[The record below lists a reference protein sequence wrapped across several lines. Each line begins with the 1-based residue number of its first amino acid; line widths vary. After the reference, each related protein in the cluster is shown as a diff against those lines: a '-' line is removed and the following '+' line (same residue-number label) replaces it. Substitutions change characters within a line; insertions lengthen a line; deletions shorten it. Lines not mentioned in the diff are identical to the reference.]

1 MITFTTT
8 QRKYTLSI
16 RPSSIYLFFFNL
28 CPLWDAAV
36 SGLCTFLFKHIHTY
50 TYIHNDRCA
59 KVIDGSRKGVE
70 AGLCCCDSV
79 WVSSLVSQMIC
90 QLYCVGVFVLL
101 NAALLGP
108 EYISTEHN
116 DDNVGL
122 NWGGF
127 GLLYPWKKCN
137 LFLVTKSIFKDNLQS
152 TFSGCHC
159 AVIILSVLISSSH

>member
-90 QLYCVGVFVLL
+90 QLHCVGVCSSKC
-101 NAALLGP
+101 
-108 EYISTEHN
+108 STVRTGIHFNRAQWRQRWFELRRFWSTLPLKK
-116 DDNVGL
+116 VQL
-122 NWGGF
+122 VF
-127 GLLYPWKKCN
+127 GDQKH
-137 LFLVTKSIFKDNLQS
+137 F
-152 TFSGCHC
+152 
-159 AVIILSVLISSSH
+159 